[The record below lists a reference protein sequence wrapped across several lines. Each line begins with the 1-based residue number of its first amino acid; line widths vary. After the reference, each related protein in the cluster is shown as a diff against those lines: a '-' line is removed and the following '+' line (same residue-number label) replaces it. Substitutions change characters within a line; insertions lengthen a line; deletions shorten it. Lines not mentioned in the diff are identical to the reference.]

1 MIGDLGGGFGGLDLD
16 KSPGDV
22 GVTTNEKGDVIYDP
36 YAAQSIDKT
45 KRTFT
50 PVTAGMSR
58 WDVPAGLTVSPGIPT
73 SSPTFRQKRQAGERP
88 VFDWIRGRMQANRE
102 ARQAA
107 REEGKQPVLNWLM
120 HTAGIMNPALR
131 MPIAAYQTARSL
143 KGIRSVSPAQRI
155 HVLAMNFMGGSLS
168 KMFGPRASALGGIM
182 ALRQGNLPKRDI
194 FANMLVRN
202 APRGYRDVAGG
213 IAGLVKSEPDSY
225 RQIASN
231 LGRSRVG
238 KYIGGQI
245 ARRMWQEGAD
255 PRWIQAVVPTMTKTI
270 TERIIPEPPGPE

>member
-1 MIGDLGGGFGGLDLD
+1 MDWLIGGDWGNKADRRSFGKDAFWRL
-16 KSPGDV
+16 
-22 GVTTNEKGDVIYDP
+22 
-36 YAAQSIDKT
+36 
-45 KRTFT
+45 
-50 PVTAGMSR
+50 
-58 WDVPAGLTVSPGIPT
+58 
-73 SSPTFRQKRQAGERP
+73 
-88 VFDWIRGRMQANRE
+88 
-102 ARQAA
+102 
-107 REEGKQPVLNWLM
+107 
-120 HTAGIMNPALR
+120 AGIANPALR
-131 MPIAAYQTARSL
+131 MPIAAYQTAKSL
-143 KGIRSVSPAQRI
+143 KGIRSLSPAQRR
-155 HVLAMNFMGGSLS
+155 HVLAMNFMGGPLGR
-168 KMFGPRASALGGIM
+168 MFGPKGSAIGGIM

-202 APRGYRDVAGG
+202 APRDYRDVAGG